1 MERQLFDQIVR
12 LLQSLAKGT
21 RTVSPS
27 CRYTDSDV
35 LRVYFWAVLH
45 DRPMVWA
52 CQKQNWPIDLRRR
65 PLISCSRLSRRLRS
79 PTVIALLAALEERI
93 VRVRSDRGLVWILD
107 GKPLPISGIS
117 TDRQA
122 GYGRAARSMAKGYK
136 LHLLAG
142 KQGQIAAWRIA
153 PMNKDERVMGARLL
167 REAQIQGYVV
177 ADANYDSNTLHK
189 ECANREL
196 QLVVPR
202 RYGPGKG
209 TGHRVQAPGR
219 LRSRELLEQS
229 CSGLGQALLR
239 QRSDIERLFGNLTN
253 WGGGLTHLPPWV
265 RTHRR
270 VHRWVQAKLILM
282 ALKQRLRAS
291 T

>member
-1 MERQLFDQIVR
+1 MERQLFRQIVR
-12 LLQSLAKGT
+12 LVDSLAKGV
-21 RTVSPS
+21 RGARAS
-27 CRYTDSDV
+27 CRYRDADV
-35 LRVYFWAVLH
+35 VRVYFWAVLH
-45 DRPMVWA
+45 DRPLVWA
-52 CQKQNWPIDLRRR
+52 CQRLNWPLELRRG
-65 PLISCSRLSRRLRS
+65 PLISVSRLSRRLRTPS
-79 PTVIALLAALEERI
+79 VIALLAALEERL
-93 VRVRSDRGLVWILD
+93 VRAPSDRGLVWILD

-136 LHLLAG
+136 LHLIAG

-153 PMNKDERVMGARLL
+153 PMNKDERVMGGRLL
-167 REAQIQGYVV
+167 RAAQIQGYVV
-177 ADANYDSNTLHK
+177 ADANYDSNKLY
-189 ECANREL
+189 EVCAGREL

-209 TGHRVQAPGR
+209 TGHRRQQPGR

-229 CSGLGQALLR
+229 RSGLGKALLR

-282 ALKQRLRAS
+282 ALKQQRPIS